1 MDDIF
6 LGADA
11 EEVEKLILPEMKE
24 KQENRVVNKDV
35 KGRDDLC
42 RKSRRMKQRLGKVMK
57 RHYQARS

>member
-1 MDDIF
+1 MDDIL

-11 EEVEKLILPEMKE
+11 EEVEKLILPEIKE

-42 RKSRRMKQRLGKVMK
+42 RKSRRMKQRLGTIMK